1 MNFVLICC
9 SFLLLMT
16 SWNDTDAEKF
26 IDSMGLIH
34 ILYGVYRCL
43 CNFEW
48 MSIDEHISSNG
59 IRTLIYSDKLI
70 KQRQTNT
77 QWRMF
82 PSTSDYFRIH
92 FIWLEKPYKIE
103 TNVRF
108 KCGHLSWNL
117 IISSPYFT
125 MFLLMCVSLPM
136 LCVAMFELYFH
147 WFENAHIMLSRKIN

>member
-1 MNFVLICC
+1 MILTQKNSLTQWDLSIFCMV
-9 SFLLLMT
+9 
-16 SWNDTDAEKF
+16 F
-26 IDSMGLIH
+26 I
-34 ILYGVYRCL
+34 VVL

-48 MSIDEHISSNG
+48 MSIDDHISSNG
-59 IRTLIYSDKLI
+59 IRTLIHSDKLI

-92 FIWLEKPYKIE
+92 LIWLEKPYKIK

-125 MFLLMCVSLPM
+125 MFLLMFVSLPM
-136 LCVAMFELYFH
+136 LCVAMFELHLH
-147 WFENAHIMLSRKIN
+147 WFENAHIMLSRKINWNHCNGHQQRRIWLW